1 MVTDR
6 PLRYLG
12 RPYKALE
19 QPFIW
24 GGPFRPPTPYSP
36 YLKVLNYTLYKRWS
50 DSPYL
55 EELNYTLYT
64 LLWIFFC
71 LMKAPVYRWILLAL
85 SAKISMAYLPTNLL
99 SLALINS
106 ILFSNMK
113 RLFTLLCLK
122 LLKTV
127 LVKEQ
132 MQWYKYMVCIL
143 ESKWAEIYHDLI
155 KTIIIDR
162 DTWYIIS
169 AIIH

>member
-1 MVTDR
+1 MEHLFHISSIEFPDLQRLPQIFPQSTKFLSR
-6 PLRYLG
+6 ACLR
-12 RPYKALE
+12 RSRRSRKIPSLE
-19 QPFIW
+19 
-24 GGPFRPPTPYSP
+24 
-36 YLKVLNYTLYKRWS
+36 
-50 DSPYL
+50 
-55 EELNYTLYT
+55 
-64 LLWIFFC
+64 
-71 LMKAPVYRWILLAL
+71 APVYRWILLAL
-85 SAKISMAYLPTNLL
+85 SEKISMAYLPTNLL

-113 RLFTLLCLK
+113 RLFTRLCLK

-162 DTWYIIS
+162 DTWFIIS